1 MTRICW
7 LQAGAEG
14 DLSERGRC
22 LEILQGAEAIWPS
35 SASHWYRRYKIDV
48 ISCPVATTIVPEKRR

>member
-14 DLSERGRC
+14 GLPERGRC
-22 LEILQGAEAIWPS
+22 LETLQEAEAIWPS
-35 SASHWYRRYKIDV
+35 SASYWQTDARNPASTRGTENV
-48 ISCPVATTIVPEKRR
+48 NLG